1 MRFQYQILKDQE
13 EKMKPYKPPC
23 SAKEIPVIDLTDSYS
38 GDLEKRKRVAWEIHK
53 TCRDTGFF
61 YVSNHTVPQK
71 MMDAHLTLAT
81 EFFKLP
87 TEEKQALDSANEGST
102 RGYEAMVVPVLNEGL
117 PPDLKEGFMSSV
129 DTDEDHIYTKLNVP
143 VTGRNQ
149 WPASIPEFQT
159 KYEAYVNQVLKLG
172 RHLAQMLALSL
183 ELPEN
188 YFDECLK
195 EPLHYCRI
203 LRYPPHP
210 KDAAP
215 NQLSAGTHTDWGL
228 LTILL
233 QDKNA
238 GLEVQNTDGEWISA
252 PPIPGT
258 YIINLGEMVRVITN
272 GLYKATP
279 HRVLNNISGNTR
291 YSAPVFFDPEY
302 FYKVKCAPTCMP
314 EIGDPKFPEMTA
326 GEHLRSMFEKSFGA
340 NT

>member
-1 MRFQYQILKDQE
+1 MRFQYQILKDHE

-38 GDLEKRKRVAWEIHK
+38 GDLEKRKRVAREIHK
-53 TCRDTGFF
+53 TCCDTGFF

-195 EPLHYCRI
+195 EPLHYSRI

-233 QDKNA
+233 QDNNA

-340 NT
+340 DT